1 MNIQFFGATN
11 DVTGSMHLITIENK
25 KILLDCG
32 LYQGK
37 RKEAYDRNKHLPFD
51 PSTIDCLVLS
61 HAHIDHSGNIPQLVK
76 NGFKGNIYCT
86 HATRDLASVMLRD
99 SAHIQEMDIKYVN
112 KRHVRKGLPLFHPL
126 YTMTDAEKSLSH
138 FVGIGYDRPFLIT
151 PNVRV
156 TFVDAGHIL
165 GSAIVVLDIEENGKS
180 RRLTFTGDLGRPH
193 LPVIRDPVQINT
205 TDYYITESTY
215 GDRLHK
221 PFDEMKTELKQI
233 IHETVSRG
241 GKIIVPAFSVGRTQ
255 ELVYVLHEL
264 FNDGSL
270 PEIPIYV
277 DSPLSVNITEVFR
290 LHRECFDEE
299 TRKEFLENQQDPFG
313 FHLLRYIRLVEESK
327 NLNSSDESCM
337 IISASGMC
345 EAGRILHHL
354 ANNIQNE
361 KNTVLI
367 VGFMAQNTLGR
378 RLVERNP
385 VVKIFGEEVSVRA
398 QIVIMNGFS
407 AHADKNGLLKY
418 INGLDKKKLR
428 RIFIVHGEAKQSE
441 TFAETIRSQG
451 FQNIEIP
458 ERFSLYEGL

>member
-11 DVTGSMHLITIENK
+11 DVTGSMHLVTVKNK

-37 RKEAYDRNKHLPFD
+37 RKESYDRNKHLPFD
-51 PSTIDCLVLS
+51 PSTIDSLVLS

-76 NGFKGNIYCT
+76 NGFEGNIYCT
-86 HATRDLASVMLRD
+86 HATRDLAGVMLRD
-99 SAHIQEMDIKYVN
+99 SAHIQEKDIEYVN
-112 KRHVRKGLPLFHPL
+112 KRHLRKGLPLFKPL
-126 YTMTDAEKSLSH
+126 YTMTDAEKSLNY
-138 FVGIGYDRPFLIT
+138 FVGIGYNRPFLIT
-151 PNVRV
+151 PNIRV

-180 RRLTFTGDLGRPH
+180 SRLTFTGDLGRPH
-193 LPVIRDPVQINT
+193 LPIIRDPVQIST

-221 PFDEMKTELKQI
+221 PFDDMKIELKNV

-241 GKIIVPAFSVGRTQ
+241 GKIIVPSFSVGRTQ

-264 FNDGSL
+264 FNDESL

-313 FHLLRYIRLVEESK
+313 FYRLRYIRLVEESK
-327 NLNSSDESCM
+327 KLNSSNEPCM

-354 ANNIQNE
+354 ANNIHNE

-367 VGFMAQNTLGR
+367 VGFMAQNTLGK
-378 RLVERNP
+378 RLVERKP
-385 VVKIFGEEVSVRA
+385 VVKIFGEEVPLRA

-418 INGLDKKKLR
+418 INGFDKKKLR
-428 RIFIVHGEAKQSE
+428 RIFIVHGESKQSE
-441 TFAETIRSQG
+441 TFAETVRSQG
-451 FQNIEIP
+451 FLNVEIP